1 MDVKN
6 VESVSLPAVS
16 IPAEGTIEP
25 IEAVFE
31 DTSGGTLAKATL
43 RLGSVD
49 DLSDRSLGGLK
60 PCSAVVPQL
69 SLPTPLVDDWE
80 SGQSFQSSL
89 LPGDFDW
96 QTYLAANPDLLGFS
110 PPINTEVEAKRHFVK
125 YGANEITSKPSRG
138 MWMARH
144 REAQELVAAEVT
156 LKGLSST
163 TRSGRFS
170 KLFGVNFL
178 SRSTSKVLV
187 VREKGQQ
194 PSGEGGWTRLVGGAG
209 LEEGT
214 ALATGTDGSVYMT
227 GVSSSATLDGEMN
240 SGGQDVF
247 LTKLSPD
254 GTKAWTRLMGGLQ
267 TEWVF
272 GVTVGLD
279 GSIYSVGYSDSPT
292 LEGKM
297 NNGYT
302 DAFITKYSSDG
313 SKVWTRLFGGERH
326 EWGYAIATGS
336 DGSIYASGVT
346 LSDNLDGQARLG
358 ASQGYD
364 AFITKYDP
372 NGTKL
377 WTRRAGGTG
386 QDWGRGITAGT
397 DGSVYVG
404 GFSNSSFDGL
414 TNSGGYD
421 AFVIKYNPDGSKA
434 WTRLVGGSGNETGY
448 ALTTGTDGSVYLSG
462 KTASTTFDGQTN
474 SGGEDAF
481 LTKITPDG
489 TRGWTRF
496 LGGSGNEVSR
506 IVITG
511 IDSGIFVAGDTTSST
526 VDGQTVRGG
535 RDAFITKYKPDGT
548 KDWTR
553 LLGGDGLEE
562 GDGLAIDSNGDV
574 YVSGLTAPTSASGQE
589 GSTSGGTIGATL
601 DGQTVSGQQDAFITK
616 LSLTAAQTINFQVFE
631 LPN

>member
-1 MDVKN
+1 
-6 VESVSLPAVS
+6 
-16 IPAEGTIEP
+16 
-25 IEAVFE
+25 
-31 DTSGGTLAKATL
+31 
-43 RLGSVD
+43 
-49 DLSDRSLGGLK
+49 
-60 PCSAVVPQL
+60 
-69 SLPTPLVDDWE
+69 
-80 SGQSFQSSL
+80 
-89 LPGDFDW
+89 
-96 QTYLAANPDLLGFS
+96 
-110 PPINTEVEAKRHFVK
+110 
-125 YGANEITSKPSRG
+125 
-138 MWMARH
+138 
-144 REAQELVAAEVT
+144 
-156 LKGLSST
+156 
-163 TRSGRFS
+163 
-170 KLFGVNFL
+170 
-178 SRSTSKVLV
+178 
-187 VREKGQQ
+187 
-194 PSGEGGWTRLVGGAG
+194 
-209 LEEGT
+209 
-214 ALATGTDGSVYMT
+214 VYVT
-227 GVSSSATLDGEMN
+227 GVSDSATLEGQTS

-247 LTKLSPD
+247 LTKFGPD
-254 GTKAWTRLMGGLQ
+254 GTKAWTRLIGGAGL
-267 TEWVF
+267 EWDF
-272 GVTVGLD
+272 DLTTGTD
-279 GSIYSVGYSDSPT
+279 GSIYSVGYSNSTIFDGQT
-292 LEGKM
+292 TQGRE
-297 NNGYT
+297 
-302 DAFITKYSSDG
+302 DVFITKYSTDG
-313 SKVWTRLFGGERH
+313 TKVWTQLLGGEYND
-326 EWGYAIATGS
+326 WGYAITTGS

-358 ASQGYD
+358 APQGYD

-562 GDGLAIDSNGDV
+562 GDGLAIDSSGGV

>member
-1 MDVKN
+1 LAQAKEIIRGTTWEGKKLFSG
-6 VESVSLPAVS
+6 ES
-16 IPAEGTIEP
+16 AEVRVPMGGG
-25 IEAVFE
+25 
-31 DTSGGTLAKATL
+31 SGG
-43 RLGSVD
+43 S
-49 DLSDRSLGGLK
+49 
-60 PCSAVVPQL
+60 
-69 SLPTPLVDDWE
+69 
-80 SGQSFQSSL
+80 
-89 LPGDFDW
+89 
-96 QTYLAANPDLLGFS
+96 
-110 PPINTEVEAKRHFVK
+110 
-125 YGANEITSKPSRG
+125 
-138 MWMARH
+138 
-144 REAQELVAAEVT
+144 
-156 LKGLSST
+156 
-163 TRSGRFS
+163 
-170 KLFGVNFL
+170 FGVKL
-178 SRSTSKVLV
+178 TGAQTTVTTSQSTQPNKV
-187 VREKGQQ
+187 
-194 PSGEGGWTRLVGGAG
+194 WTRLVGGAG

-214 ALATGTDGSVYMT
+214 ALTAGTDGSVYVT
-227 GVSSSATLDGEMN
+227 GVSDSATLEGQTS

-247 LTKLSPD
+247 LTKFGPD
-254 GTKAWTRLMGGLQ
+254 GTKAWTRLIGGAGL
-267 TEWVF
+267 EWDF
-272 GVTVGLD
+272 DLTTGTD
-279 GSIYSVGYSDSPT
+279 GSIYSVGYSNSTIFDGQT
-292 LEGKM
+292 TQGRE
-297 NNGYT
+297 
-302 DAFITKYSSDG
+302 DVFITKYSTDG
-313 SKVWTRLFGGERH
+313 TKVWTQLLGGEYND
-326 EWGYAIATGS
+326 WGYAITTGS

-526 VDGQTVRGG
+526 LDGQTVRGG

-589 GSTSGGTIGATL
+589 GSTSGGTIGGTL
-601 DGQTVSGQQDAFITK
+601 DGQTVSGQQDAFIIK
-616 LSLTAAQTINFQVFE
+616 LSHSTSASATSTSVFTGLTVDLSTANATTTALASIDAALYSFTATARNVRSGLIRANRSLSYLANSGESLETAVGQVGPQPAFVADVESFSSSVEEQKRLLGEVKQVKRRLVNNFLSQYIGK
-631 LPN
+631 